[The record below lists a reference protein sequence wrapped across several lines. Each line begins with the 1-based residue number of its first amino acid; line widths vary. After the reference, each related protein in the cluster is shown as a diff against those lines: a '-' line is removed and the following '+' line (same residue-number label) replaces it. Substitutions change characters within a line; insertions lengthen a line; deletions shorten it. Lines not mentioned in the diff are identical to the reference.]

1 MAYFENHGSGLHR
14 LIYVSRSLRPPGPE
28 ADAEIADIVLRSAE
42 KNRALAVTG
51 ALLIYNGR
59 FIQALEGSYDTLKP
73 LYERIADD
81 PRHTEVR
88 LKAVTAAPGR
98 LFSRWAMKQGRKP
111 AAGSGEAFDM
121 AAAKAEDL
129 LSLLKLATLTPLRR
143 AA

>member
-88 LKAVTAAPGR
+88 LKAVTARPGAPVQPLGHEAGPQARRGLGR
-98 LFSRWAMKQGRKP
+98 GVRHGRP
-111 AAGSGEAFDM
+111 PRPRTS
-121 AAAKAEDL
+121 
-129 LSLLKLATLTPLRR
+129 
-143 AA
+143 